1 MYDLQ
6 VLTPPAELPLTLE
19 QVKDHLRVDGTTED
33 ALLTALI
40 GAATEHV
47 QNITNR
53 QLMRATYRLFLDRL
67 PSSVPLPRPPFAH
80 ITSITA
86 IDENGQEAVFEETY
100 YTTSELEHATI
111 RGVLDSGWYAST
123 YKDIVIEY
131 EAGYEDAT
139 KVPEAIKQAM
149 LLIIGHL
156 YENREDKTDRFP
168 KASDALLSSYRVF
181 SF

>member
-1 MYDLQ
+1 MHLHLQ
-6 VLTPPAELPLTLE
+6 TPPNGLPLTLE
-19 QVKDHLRVDGTTED
+19 QVKTHLRIDGAAED

-47 QNITNR
+47 QNMTNR

-67 PSSVPLPRPPFAH
+67 PTSVPLPRPPFA
-80 ITSITA
+80 A
-86 IDENGQEAVFEETY
+86 IKTISATDEAAQVVEFEAGY
-100 YTTSELEHATI
+100 YTTAGTDLATL

-123 YKDIVIEY
+123 YKNIVIEY
-131 EAGYEDAT
+131 EAGYPNAEAI
-139 KVPEAIKQAM
+139 PEPIKQAM

-168 KASDALLSSYRVF
+168 KASDALLGSYRVF
-181 SF
+181 TF